1 MAALALSLAGCASAL
16 EETVRRQAAADM
28 SCPEGQVAV
37 RDLRSDNYVRDF
49 SVSACGKQAHYQA
62 ACSMVG
68 SCTAYQSREL
78 GEHPLAGSQ
87 ALTAGVEDLQAAP
100 VNPPTIV
107 MAGAS
112 EAVPMVPVVEASEA
126 APVVPVVA
134 TPVVPVVATPTVAG
148 ENGASEVVAGSSVT
162 VVNSVATHGV
172 AAGEG
177 ATVTLR
183 SACPRTVTL
192 FVGSQPGAEDGLYM
206 TLGAG
211 SSIAPRLATG
221 TSLWLLDAR
230 QAGLASVSIDAS
242 TREIAIAENC
252 SGLAA
257 R

>member
-1 MAALALSLAGCASAL
+1 VGVSRNVLGVLVAAWALSLAGCAGAL
-16 EETVRRQAAADM
+16 EDTVRRQAAVDM
-28 SCPEGQVAV
+28 FCPEGQVAV
-37 RDLRSDNYVRDF
+37 RDLRSGNYVRDF
-49 SVSACGKQAHYQA
+49 SVSACGRQAHYQA

-87 ALTAGVEDLQAAP
+87 ALTAGVEDLQPAP

-112 EAVPMVPVVEASEA
+112 EAVPMVPVVEEA
-126 APVVPVVA
+126 APVAVA
-134 TPVVPVVATPTVAG
+134 RDD
-148 ENGASEVVAGSSVT
+148 GASEVVAGSSVT
-162 VVNSVATHGV
+162 VVTSVATHTG
-172 AAGEG
+172 AGAG
-177 ATVTLR
+177 AGASGDATVTLR

-221 TSLWLLDAR
+221 SSLWLLDAR

-242 TREIAIAENC
+242 TREISIAENC
-252 SGLAA
+252 SGLVA

>member
-112 EAVPMVPVVEASEA
+112 EALPM
-126 APVVPVVA
+126 
-134 TPVVPVVATPTVAG
+134 VPVVATPTVAG

>member
-16 EETVRRQAAADM
+16 EETVRRQAAVDM

-112 EAVPMVPVVEASEA
+112 EALPMVPVVEASEA
-126 APVVPVVA
+126 A
-134 TPVVPVVATPTVAG
+134 PVVPVVATPTVAG

-242 TREIAIAENC
+242 TREVAIAENC

>member
-1 MAALALSLAGCASAL
+1 MSRNVPGVLVVAWALSLAGCASAL
-16 EETVRRQAAADM
+16 EETVRRQAAVDM

-112 EAVPMVPVVEASEA
+112 EAVPMVPVVEA

-134 TPVVPVVATPTVAG
+134 APTVAG

-211 SSIAPRLATG
+211 SSIAPKLATG

-230 QAGLASVSIDAS
+230 RAGLASVSIDAS

>member
-112 EAVPMVPVVEASEA
+112 EALPMVPVVEASEA
-126 APVVPVVA
+126 A
-134 TPVVPVVATPTVAG
+134 PVVPVVATPTVAG

>member
-1 MAALALSLAGCASAL
+1 MAAWALSLAGCAGAL
-16 EETVRRQAAADM
+16 EDTVRRQAAVDM

-37 RDLRSDNYVRDF
+37 RDLRSGNYVRDF
-49 SVSACGKQAHYQA
+49 SVSACGRQAHYQA

-112 EAVPMVPVVEASEA
+112 EAVPMVPVVEEA

-134 TPVVPVVATPTVAG
+134 APTVAG
-148 ENGASEVVAGSSVT
+148 ENGASEVAGSSVT

-192 FVGSQPGAEDGLYM
+192 FVGSQPGAEEGLYM

-211 SSIAPRLATG
+211 SSIAPKLATG
-221 TSLWLLDAR
+221 SSLWLLDAR

-242 TREIAIAENC
+242 TREISIAENC